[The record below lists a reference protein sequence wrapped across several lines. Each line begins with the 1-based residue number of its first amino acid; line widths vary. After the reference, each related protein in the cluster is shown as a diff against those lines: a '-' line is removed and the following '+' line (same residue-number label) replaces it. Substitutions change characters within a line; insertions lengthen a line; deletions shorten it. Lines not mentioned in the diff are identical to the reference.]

1 MAKLIGRCKH
11 NGKRYEI
18 GDEAPKGV
26 TPDTHPHLFAK
37 PDAEP
42 EPTPEPAPA
51 EEPEPA
57 PEPSEK
63 PKKGKE

>member
-11 NGKRYEI
+11 NGKRYEA
-18 GDEAPKGV
+18 GDEAPK
-26 TPDTHPHLFAK
+26 TLDPAKFPHLFAQ
-37 PDAEP
+37 PD
-42 EPTPEPAPA
+42 PTPEPAPA